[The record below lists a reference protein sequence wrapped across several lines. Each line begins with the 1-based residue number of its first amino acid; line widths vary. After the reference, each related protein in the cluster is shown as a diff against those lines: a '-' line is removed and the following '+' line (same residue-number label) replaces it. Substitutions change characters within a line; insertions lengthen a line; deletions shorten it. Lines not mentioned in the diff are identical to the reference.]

1 MPREFARQPRSLDV
15 LDRLKATEHRQCV
28 LYTGPLTFHHIMPE
42 DMFNHFLS
50 LSVAMSILLD
60 SRDGSRGHYLNYAKE
75 LLELFVR
82 KAPEIYGESF
92 TTYNV
97 HSLIH
102 ISDDVKNYGVSL
114 YELSAFK
121 LSFVK
126 NYLQKLKKFAKKAQ
140 NPVAQVAKRL
150 SELEK
155 STTKPFINSST
166 TYLSTK
172 VRKDSCILLKK
183 SVICVLER
191 KKRNWRISLHSDIS
205 TETG

>member
-1 MPREFARQPRSLDV
+1 MY
-15 LDRLKATEHRQCV
+15 K
-28 LYTGPLTFHHIMPE
+28 
-42 DMFNHFLS
+42 
-50 LSVAMSILLD
+50 
-60 SRDGSRGHYLNYAKE
+60 
-75 LLELFVR
+75 
-82 KAPEIYGESF
+82 
-92 TTYNV
+92 V
-97 HSLIH
+97 HSLLH
-102 ISDDVKNYGVSL
+102 ISDDVKNYGVSFN
-114 YELSAFK
+114 ELSAFQ
-121 LSFVK
+121 FE
-126 NYLQKLKKFAKKAQ
+126 NYLQKLKKYEKKAQ